1 MKRFVFSLI
10 VPVLVILAFDS
21 CTSQKPAPPP
31 ETIKFETIH
40 ASLWI
45 ASSAKNKDS
54 EKILVD
60 SMYIPGSAVL
70 YLWTP
75 FETGEKIRYSSNAS
89 IGGLRSGAK
98 EAVPLE
104 AFKLFKVDVEFLAP
118 EESEDAG
125 KRFSISFPPDEL
137 VSNGGESLY
146 QPAEYAFL
154 RAVENSRKKSGY
166 AKIVSLVYAKSAFT
180 ASVLVR

>member
-1 MKRFVFSLI
+1 MKRFNLYLA
-10 VPVLVILAFDS
+10 VPVLLILALAS

-31 ETIKFETIH
+31 ETVKFETIR
-40 ASLWI
+40 SMLWI
-45 ASSAKNKDS
+45 ASSATNKDS

-75 FETGEKIRYSSNAS
+75 FETGEKIKYSSNAS
-89 IGGLRSGAK
+89 IAGLRSGSK
-98 EAVPLE
+98 EMIPLE

-118 EESEDAG
+118 EESEEAG

-137 VSNGGESLY
+137 VSNGGETLY

-154 RAVENSRKKSGY
+154 RAVESSRKKTGY
-166 AKIVSLVYAKSAFT
+166 AKIVSLVYAKSIFT